1 MDDKNL
7 PKEVS
12 RGSVELMPGL
22 TIEVVH
28 LDNGMRLITD
38 KSLEDF
44 LNFLESFHTIE
55 GNAK

>member
-22 TIEVVH
+22 TIETVL
-28 LDNGMRLITD
+28 LDNGKTVIT
-38 KSLEDF
+38 KESLEDF
-44 LNFLESFHTIE
+44 LNFLESSHTIE